1 MFSLLNSSRETGD
14 LVVLVSYL
22 TPLKR
27 GLNNCL
33 APEPRSYRIALNC
46 QLFESILAKRE
57 IRGEQL
63 AMLLFQEVRVKQQFP
78 RLTLS
83 LFWVKGLSL

>member
-78 RLTLS
+78 RLAL
-83 LFWVKGLSL
+83 GLPWWEGLLL